1 MHSRRARTWIS
12 ASAGASSGVA
22 LLTENRSNASSHSY
36 FRKPINSPSVPVSEP
51 SKIRNVAVVGHSG
64 TGKTSLVEAIL
75 FQAGATNRLGAVEQG
90 TTVADWD
97 EDEHKR
103 QMSLAAAIC
112 HAQWQDR
119 KLNLIDAPGDPGFQA
134 DGIAALRVVEGA
146 LFVLNGVNG
155 VEVQTTRLWDRSEQ
169 LGLSRVLFVNM
180 LDRERADFFAVLDQ
194 VREQFSKK
202 CAAVQIPIG
211 HEHELTGIV
220 DLFHMRA
227 YMSPEGGREGD
238 PVDIPDEIA
247 AQAASYREQLVDA
260 VVETDEALMERYLEE
275 GEVSGEELAAALK
288 NAVSNDD
295 LFPVLCGSATKNLG
309 TTGLLDLLVEGVP
322 SPAKKPLDLGIE
334 ANGAAAFVWK
344 TVADPFAGRINVF
357 RVLSG
362 SVGSDSNLVNP
373 RTKGKERF
381 SQLLLLQG
389 KEHSPADVL
398 QAGDIGAVAKLKDVM
413 TGDLLVEKDDAS
425 EAPALDFPQ
434 PVMSFAIT
442 PKAKGDEEKMAT
454 ALRRLAEEDPTLVL
468 RRDDQ
473 TGEQLLAGLSQIHV
487 EVAVDRLHRRF
498 GVDVDLHQPRVPYL
512 ETIRK
517 ESRAQ
522 GRYKKQTGGR
532 GQFGDC
538 HIVLEPLAGH
548 QGYEFV
554 DKIVGGVIPQG
565 FRPAVDKG
573 IQEAM
578 ARGELAGAPVQGVRV
593 VLVDG
598 SYHNVDS
605 SEMAFKIAGSMAF
618 KAAYEKANPVL
629 LEPIMTLEATV
640 PDDAVGAVNGDL
652 NSRRGR
658 LHGMEPRG
666 GMTSIKA
673 EVPMA
678 EVLTYSQSLTSLTG
692 GRGDYALGFLR
703 YEEVRPHI
711 AQKIIQT
718 AQKEREEAKAS

>member
-1 MHSRRARTWIS
+1 M
-12 ASAGASSGVA
+12 
-22 LLTENRSNASSHSY
+22 
-36 FRKPINSPSVPVSEP
+36 
-51 SKIRNVAVVGHSG
+51 
-64 TGKTSLVEAIL
+64 L
-75 FQAGATNRLGAVEQG
+75 FQSGATNRLGAVEQG

-97 EDEHKR
+97 EDEQKR
-103 QMSLAAAIC
+103 QMSLAAAVC
-112 HAQWQDR
+112 HAEWQDR

-134 DGIAALRVVEGA
+134 DSIAALRVVEGV

-180 LDRERADFFAVLDQ
+180 LDRERADFFVVLDQ

-202 CAAVQIPIG
+202 CVAVQIPIG

-295 LFPVLCGSATKNLG
+295 LFPVLCGSATRNLG

-498 GVDVDLHQPRVPYL
+498 SVDVDLHQPRVPYL

-554 DKIVGGVIPQG
+554 DKIVGGAIPQG

-618 KAAYEKANPVL
+618 KAAYEKADPVL

-703 YEEVRPHI
+703 YEEVPTHI
-711 AQKIIQT
+711 AQKIIET